1 MIKVRIE
8 FSRKIDFEEIRK
20 ENRPEPRN
28 RKIMEYDADMVKL
41 NVRLIMSTTE
51 SCDQI
56 LWITELETDIV
67 NYRAWLI

>member
-8 FSRKIDFEEIRK
+8 FSRKIDFEEIRI

-56 LWITELETDIV
+56 L
-67 NYRAWLI
+67 